1 MQQCCNNLQVKTAC
15 ETDFKTI
22 KQRFLIYDV
31 LKLVLLKQVIKEVE
45 GKDII
50 LL

>member
-1 MQQCCNNLQVKTAC
+1 MQQCCNNVEVKKHRKH
-15 ETDFKTI
+15 DFKNNKATI
-22 KQRFLIYDV
+22 SVYDV
-31 LKLVLLKQVIKEVE
+31 LKLVLLKQVVKEVK

>member
-1 MQQCCNNLQVKTAC
+1 MQQCCNNVAVKTAWKR
-15 ETDFKTI
+15 DIKNNKATI
-22 KQRFLIYDV
+22 SVYNV
-31 LKLVLLKQVIKEVE
+31 LKLVLLKQVVKEVE